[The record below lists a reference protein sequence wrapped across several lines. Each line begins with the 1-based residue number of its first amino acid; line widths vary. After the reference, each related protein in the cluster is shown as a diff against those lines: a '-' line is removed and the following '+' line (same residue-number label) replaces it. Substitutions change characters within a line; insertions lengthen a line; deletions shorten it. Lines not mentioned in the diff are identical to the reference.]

1 MGLTNIDEGF
11 VIKNRTNLK
20 AGRALLLT
28 ALAAS
33 TLVACSTRGGSVD
46 VPPSRQQPQ
55 QLPPVPTPA
64 QIPGQEAAVGT
75 VTAAPTSDSIS
86 GGLVSGAP
94 ISRNSISDPSH
105 PLARRIIFFGYN
117 SAEIAQDSIALLE
130 QHAQY
135 LAKFRDVRVR
145 LEGHT
150 DERGSRE
157 YNIALGDNR
166 SRGVARVLQLQGVDA
181 GQFSTLSYGEEVPL
195 DEGKGESAYRRNRRV
210 ELVYEGLN

>member
-1 MGLTNIDEGF
+1 MIN
-11 VIKNRTNLK
+11 NRINLK
-20 AGRALLLT
+20 VSRALLLT
-28 ALAAS
+28 AIAAS
-33 TLVACSTRGGSVD
+33 TLVSCATRGGSGVD
-46 VPPSRQQPQ
+46 VPSSSSSQP
-55 QLPPVPTPA
+55 LPPVPTTD
-64 QIPGQEAAVGT
+64 EDAAVGT
-75 VTAAPTSDSIS
+75 VTPAPTTDSIS

-94 ISRNSISDPSH
+94 ISRNSITDPSH

-117 SAEIAQDSIALLE
+117 SSEISPDSITLLE

-135 LAKFRDVRVR
+135 LSQFRDVRVR

-195 DEGKGESAYRRNRRV
+195 DEGKGENAYRRNRRV

>member
-1 MGLTNIDEGF
+1 M
-11 VIKNRTNLK
+11 IKNRVNL
-20 AGRALLLT
+20 RASRTLLLAVIAVT
-28 ALAAS
+28 GLASCA
-33 TLVACSTRGGSVD
+33 TRGGSGVD
-46 VPPSRQQPQ
+46 VPPSSTQRV
-55 QLPPVPTPA
+55 LPPAPTPS
-64 QIPGQEAAVGT
+64 QIPGQDAAVGT
-75 VTAAPTSDSIS
+75 VTAAPTTDSIS

-94 ISRNSISDPSH
+94 ISRNSITDPSH

-117 SAEIAQDSIALLE
+117 SAEISPDSIALLE
-130 QHAQY
+130 QHARY
-135 LAKFRDVRVR
+135 LAQFRDVRVR

>member
-1 MGLTNIDEGF
+1 M
-11 VIKNRTNLK
+11 IKNRINLK
-20 AGRALLLT
+20 TSRALLLS
-28 ALAAS
+28 AIAVS
-33 TLVACSTRGGSVD
+33 TLVSCATRGGPDVD
-46 VPPSRQQPQ
+46 VPSGTSSV
-55 QLPPVPTPA
+55 LPRVPAPDV
-64 QIPGQEAAVGT
+64 IPGQDAAVGT
-75 VTAAPTSDSIS
+75 VTPAPSSQDIS
-86 GGLVSGAP
+86 GGLVDGAP
-94 ISRNSISDPSH
+94 ISRNSINDPSH

-117 SAEIAQDSIALLE
+117 SAEISRDSIALLE
-130 QHAQY
+130 GHARY
-135 LAKFRDVRVR
+135 LSQFRDVRVR

>member
-1 MGLTNIDEGF
+1 MDLMNINEGF
-11 VIKNRTNLK
+11 VIKNRINLK
-20 AGRALLLT
+20 ASRALLL
-28 ALAAS
+28 AILAAS
-33 TLVACSTRGGSVD
+33 TLVSCATRGGSEVD
-46 VPPSRQQPQ
+46 VPSSLPRS
-55 QLPPVPTPA
+55 LPPAPVPS
-64 QIPGQEAAVGT
+64 QIPGQDAAVGT
-75 VTAAPTSDSIS
+75 VTAMPATESIS
-86 GGLVSGAP
+86 GGRVSGAP
-94 ISRNSISDPSH
+94 ISRGSITDPSH

-117 SAEIAQDSIALLE
+117 SAEISPDSVSLLE

-135 LAKFRDVRVR
+135 LSQFRDVRVR

-195 DEGKGESAYRRNRRV
+195 DEGRGENAYRRNRRV

>member
-1 MGLTNIDEGF
+1 M
-11 VIKNRTNLK
+11 IKNRINLK
-20 AGRALLLT
+20 VSRALVLT
-28 ALAAS
+28 AIAAS
-33 TLVACSTRGGSVD
+33 TLVSCATRGGSD
-46 VPPSRQQPQ
+46 GEVPPSSIPR
-55 QLPPVPTPA
+55 QLPPVPTPSV
-64 QIPGQEAAVGT
+64 IPGEDAAVGT
-75 VTAAPTSDSIS
+75 VQPAPSTDLIS
-86 GGLVSGAP
+86 SGLVSGAP
-94 ISRNSISDPSH
+94 ISRSSITDPSH

-117 SAEIAQDSIALLE
+117 SAEIGQDSISLLE
-130 QHAQY
+130 QHASY
-135 LAKFRDVRVR
+135 LSQFRDVRVR

>member
-1 MGLTNIDEGF
+1 MINSRI
-11 VIKNRTNLK
+11 NLK
-20 AGRALLLT
+20 AGRALLL
-28 ALAAS
+28 AVIAVS
-33 TLVACSTRGGSVD
+33 TLASCASRGGLDGS
-46 VPPSRQQPQ
+46 VPPSSIPRDLPQ
-55 QLPPVPTPA
+55 VPTPSE
-64 QIPGQEAAVGT
+64 IPGQDAAVGT
-75 VTAAPTSDSIS
+75 VTAAPNTDSIS
-86 GGLVSGAP
+86 GGFFSGDP
-94 ISRNSISDPSH
+94 ITRGSISDPSH
-105 PLARRIIFFGYN
+105 SLARRIIFFGYN
-117 SAEIAQDSIALLE
+117 SAEIDQDSIALLE

-135 LAKFRDVRVR
+135 LAQFRDVRVR

-195 DEGKGESAYRRNRRV
+195 DEGRGESAYRRNRRV